1 MWFPRLASE
10 RWLRI
15 RPIEG
20 PFALTHRSGNA
31 DHLHCLNGV
40 ASAKGLRRGMPLAD
54 ARALCP
60 DLVTRASDLPR
71 EGAFLGSL
79 ARWMGRY
86 APWVARDGLDGVMV
100 DLTGSAHLYGGE
112 AALVGDLQAR
122 LARAGIS
129 AATGIA
135 DTVGA
140 AHALAR
146 HGGGIAAADTT
157 LDAIGPLP
165 VAALRIDSDTAATL
179 ARLGLRTIR
188 DLVLVPRA
196 PLARRFG
203 PALMLR
209 LDQALGQVS
218 EPVSAE
224 TGPPHFAVR
233 LTLPEPIG
241 LVTDVEAGLQ
251 RLLDRLCETLDLHG
265 MGARRLRLELRRVDG
280 GEVALEIG
288 LARAMRDPLR
298 ILPLFRAAIAEV
310 EAGFGIDRMRLVG
323 ALTEPMPAVQLSA
336 AQEKGQDK
344 LADLVT
350 RLGNRLGFENVLR
363 LLPADSHVPERSYL
377 IAPMTFSAAEPEGW
391 PITDRRPLTLFPPE
405 RIDAMGA
412 EPPARFRWRRMAMV
426 TGRATGPERLTP
438 EWWFDDP
445 AWRSGLRDYWRVET
459 REGRRLWLYHTPQ
472 SPAWYVQGEFA

>member
-1 MWFPRLASE
+1 M
-10 RWLRI
+10 RI

-40 ASAKGLRRGMPLAD
+40 ATARGLRRGMPLAD

-60 DLVTRASDLPR
+60 DLVTRPSDLPR
-71 EGAFLGSL
+71 EAAFLSAL

-86 APWVARDGLDGVMV
+86 APWVARDGLNGVMV
-100 DLTGSAHLYGGE
+100 DLTGSAHLFGGE
-112 AALVGDLQAR
+112 AALLRDLQTR
-122 LARAGIS
+122 MVRNGIT
-129 AATGIA
+129 AQTGIA
-135 DTVGA
+135 DTGGA
-140 AHALAR
+140 AHAIAR
-146 HGGGIAAADTT
+146 HGGGIAAAGGVME
-157 LDAIGPLP
+157 AIGPLP
-165 VAALRIDSDTAATL
+165 VAALRIDSDTAAAL

-203 PALMLR
+203 AGLMLR
-209 LDQALGQVS
+209 LDQALGAVS
-218 EPVSAE
+218 EPISAE

-233 LTLPEPIG
+233 MTLPEPIG
-241 LVTDVEAGLQ
+241 LVSDVEAGLQ
-251 RLLDRLCETLDLHG
+251 RLLDRLCETLALHG
-265 MGARRLRLELRRVDG
+265 AGARRLRLELRRVDG
-280 GEVALEIG
+280 AEAVLEIG
-288 LARAMRDPLR
+288 LARAMRDPAR

-350 RLGNRLGFENVLR
+350 RLGNRLGFENVQRFLQ
-363 LLPADSHVPERSYL
+363 AESHIPERSYL
-377 IAPMTFSAAEPEGW
+377 IAPMTFSAVEETGW
-391 PITDRRPLTLFPPE
+391 SATDRRPLTVFPPE
-405 RIDAMGA
+405 RIDAAGPT
-412 EPPARFRWRRMAMV
+412 PPARFRWRRMALV
-426 TGRATGPERLTP
+426 TGRASGPERLTP

-445 AWRSGLRDYWRVET
+445 AWRSGLRDYWKVET
-459 REGRRLWLYHTPQ
+459 RQGRRLWLYHTPQ

>member
-1 MWFPRLASE
+1 M
-10 RWLRI
+10 
-15 RPIEG
+15 
-20 PFALTHRSGNA
+20 N
-31 DHLHCLNGV
+31 
-40 ASAKGLRRGMPLAD
+40 
-54 ARALCP
+54 
-60 DLVTRASDLPR
+60 
-71 EGAFLGSL
+71 
-79 ARWMGRY
+79 RY

-112 AALVGDLQAR
+112 AGLVQDLQAR
-122 LARAGIS
+122 LGRTGIS
-129 AATGIA
+129 AQTGIA

-146 HGGGIAAADTT
+146 NGSGIAPPGST
-157 LDAIGPLP
+157 LHAIGALP
-165 VAALRIDSDTAATL
+165 TSALRIDSDTAATL

-203 PALMLR
+203 PGLMLR
-209 LDQALGQVS
+209 LDQALGAVR

-241 LVTDVEAGLQ
+241 LVADVEAGLQ
-251 RLLDRLCETLDLHG
+251 RLLDRLCETLALQG
-265 MGARRLRLELRRVDG
+265 MGARRLRLELRRVDHA
-280 GEVALEIG
+280 EVAVEIG
-288 LARAMRDPLR
+288 LARAMRDPAR
-298 ILPLFRAAIAEV
+298 ILPLFRSAIAEV

-323 ALTEPMPAVQLSA
+323 AVTEPMTAVQLSA
-336 AQEKGQDK
+336 AEEKGQDR

-350 RLGNRLGFENVLR
+350 RLGNRIGFENVLR
-363 LLPADSHVPERSYL
+363 FLPAESHIPERSYL
-377 IAPMTFSAAEPEGW
+377 IAPMSFSAADPEGW
-391 PITDRRPLTLFPPE
+391 PKTDRRPLVLFAPE

-412 EPPARFRWRRMAMV
+412 EPPARFRWRRMALA
-426 TGRATGPERLTP
+426 TARAAGPERLTP

-445 AWRSGLRDYWRVET
+445 EWRSGLRDYWRVET
-459 REGRRLWLYHTPQ
+459 HEGRRLWLYHTPQ

>member
-1 MWFPRLASE
+1 M
-10 RWLRI
+10 RI
-15 RPIEG
+15 RPLEG
-20 PFALTHRSGNA
+20 PFALTHRAGNA
-31 DHLHCLNGV
+31 DHLHCLNGA
-40 ASAKGLRRGMPLAD
+40 ASGRGLRRGMPLAD

-60 DLVTRASDLPR
+60 DLVTHPSDLPR
-71 EGAFLGSL
+71 EAAFLASL

-112 AALVGDLQAR
+112 AALLDDLQAR
-122 LARAGIS
+122 LGRAGIS
-129 AATGIA
+129 ARTGIA

-146 HGGGIAAADTT
+146 HGGGMAAPGTT
-157 LDAIGPLP
+157 LEAIGPLP
-165 VAALRIDSDTAATL
+165 VVALRIGSDTSATL

-203 PALMLR
+203 PSLMLR
-209 LDQALGQVS
+209 LDQALGAVR

-241 LVTDVEAGLQ
+241 LVADVEAGLQ
-251 RLLDRLCETLDLHG
+251 RLLDRLCETLTLQG
-265 MGARRLRLELRRVDG
+265 MGARRLRLELRRVDHA
-280 GEVALEIG
+280 EVVVEIG
-288 LARAMRDPLR
+288 LARAMRDPAR

-323 ALTEPMPAVQLSA
+323 ALTEPMLAVQLTA
-336 AQEKGQDK
+336 AEEKGQDK

-363 LLPADSHVPERSYL
+363 LLPADSHIPERSYL
-377 IAPMTFSAAEPEGW
+377 IAPMTFSVAEPDGW
-391 PITDRRPLTLFPPE
+391 SATDRRPLILFPPE
-405 RIDAMGA
+405 RIDATGGD
-412 EPPARFRWRRMAMV
+412 PPARFRWRRMALA
-426 TGRATGPERLTP
+426 TARATGPERLTP

-445 AWRSGLRDYWRVET
+445 AWRTGLRDYWRVDT